1 MSASPFS
8 RPDFDATGRVVCRR
22 ALRMGTRP
30 YEPGQELS
38 AADRQQLTD
47 RQLATWWQMGLVDT
61 PRRTEA
67 PQGAK
72 SANARR

>member
-1 MSASPFS
+1 
-8 RPDFDATGRVVCRR
+8 
-22 ALRMGTRP
+22 MGTRP